1 MQKIT
6 LKHREA
12 VGLQQPGLHRH
23 LHANDVGGDEVD
35 GVGSESWA
43 VTRLVEMLFGG
54 ATAAAPPLVLIG
66 SSRAV

>member
-12 VGLQQPGLHRH
+12 VGLQQPGLHCH
-23 LHANDVGGDEVD
+23 LHANDVGGDEEY

-43 VTRLVEMLFGG
+43 VTRLVEKLFGG
-54 ATAAAPPLVLIG
+54 AMVQHPRR
-66 SSRAV
+66 SSSDPAG